1 MGHAKR
7 GGLTCLNRSPYKAP
21 SNRAVPPYTASGVRE
36 LVREV
41 RSTTGTAERR
51 AIDRSAGGEA
61 DLSTQ
66 QDRAQAPAWIPRQ
79 DGDGR
84 WSQRDCGAPGPR
96 PEEALRLTV
105 APSAPARLK
114 RRADF
119 LAAARGRRV
128 HCGPFTLQAN
138 QRSETQADGVAYGPR
153 IGFTV
158 TKKVGNAVERN
169 RIRRRLREAVRLS
182 EELSPAPRT
191 DYVVVARRE
200 ALAVAF
206 PRLKAELVA
215 AVRRSAERPAGA
227 SRKGG
232 KALKP

>member
-1 MGHAKR
+1 MRRRH
-7 GGLTCLNRSPYKAP
+7 
-21 SNRAVPPYTASGVRE
+21 
-36 LVREV
+36 
-41 RSTTGTAERR
+41 STKGTAGRR

-66 QDRAQAPAWIPRQ
+66 QDRAQAPAWLSGQ

-84 WSQRDCGAPGPR
+84 RSERDRGPSGPR
-96 PEEALRLTV
+96 PEEAFRLTAETP
-105 APSAPARLK
+105 APTRLK

-119 LAAARGRRV
+119 LAVARGRRV

-138 QRSETQADGVAYGPR
+138 RRSNPDREQGGDGSR

-169 RIRRRLREAVRLS
+169 RIRRRLRAAVRLS
-182 EELSPAPRT
+182 EALSPAPQT

-206 PRLKAELVA
+206 SRLKADLDNA
-215 AVRRSAERPAGA
+215 IRRSAERPAGS
-227 SRKGG
+227 SRRAVKG
-232 KALKP
+232 AKP